1 MATKLQI
8 SNPRRILLVGTPD
21 SDQLVF
27 LKTLTGTLP
36 ALTTDFPAG
45 ASHTLH
51 IQTAYYDATVP
62 IWIDEITP
70 SAEDEWASGYL
81 APEAKEVLKALGG
94 FIITF
99 LRPQDEA
106 GLEAIKKLLAALQ
119 RVVRACGYA
128 WDGVCLAVAMPQSLR
143 PVLEKPVDD
152 WEDLCREYGF
162 EYVDYEFKGR
172 NDYGEPAGME
182 RVHEALEANDWG
194 GDDDDAASFGS
205 FEDGE
210 EGVDPLKLVG
220 DEMEREMFGLHSAIF
235 PDEDGEGEDEDEE
248 LQVEKLEAMMMRMAA
263 LKGIALPPPNMGEEV
278 SKEERRKIA
287 AKAIADVMKSA

>member
-8 SNPRRILLVGTPD
+8 SNPRRILLVGSPD
-21 SDQLVF
+21 SDQLIF

-36 ALTTDFPAG
+36 PLTTDSPAG

-51 IQTAYYDATVP
+51 IQTAYYDVSVP
-62 IWIDEITP
+62 IWIDETTP
-70 SAEDEWASGYL
+70 AAAAEWASGYQ
-81 APEAKEVLKALGG
+81 APEAKDVLKALGG

-99 LRPQDEA
+99 RRPQDEA
-106 GLEAIKKLLAALQ
+106 GLEAIKRLLAALQ
-119 RVVRACGYA
+119 RVVKACGYA

-143 PVLEKPVDD
+143 PVLERSADD

-162 EYVDYEFKGR
+162 EYVDYEFRGR

-194 GDDDDAASFGS
+194 GDDDDDDAASFGL

-210 EGVDPLKLVG
+210 EGEEDPLKLVG

-235 PDEDGEGEDEDEE
+235 PDEDEEGEDEDEE

-263 LKGIALPPPNMGEEV
+263 LKDMGEEV

-287 AKAIADVMKSA
+287 TKAIADIMKSA

>member
-8 SNPRRILLVGTPD
+8 TNPRRILLVGAPD

-36 ALTTDFPAG
+36 PLTAAG
-45 ASHTLH
+45 ASHTLP
-51 IQTAYYDATVP
+51 INTAYYDVTVP
-62 IWIDEITP
+62 IWIDELPPALADT
-70 SAEDEWASGYL
+70 DDWARGYL
-81 APEAKEVLKALGG
+81 APEAKDVLKALGG
-94 FIITF
+94 FVVTF
-99 LRPQDEA
+99 RRPQDEA
-106 GLEAIKKLLAALQ
+106 GLEAIKKRLAALQ
-119 RVVRACGYA
+119 RVVGACGYA

-143 PVLEKPVDD
+143 PVLERSADE
-152 WEDLCREYGF
+152 WEDLCRGYGF
-162 EYVDYEFKGR
+162 EYVDYEFRGR
-172 NDYGEPAGME
+172 NEYGEPAGME
-182 RVHEALEANDWG
+182 RVREALEANDWG
-194 GDDDDAASFGS
+194 GDDDYDDAASFGS

-210 EGVDPLKLVG
+210 GVDPLKMVG

-235 PDEDGEGEDEDEE
+235 PDEDGEGEEEEEDEE

-263 LKGIALPPPNMGEEV
+263 LKDMGEEI